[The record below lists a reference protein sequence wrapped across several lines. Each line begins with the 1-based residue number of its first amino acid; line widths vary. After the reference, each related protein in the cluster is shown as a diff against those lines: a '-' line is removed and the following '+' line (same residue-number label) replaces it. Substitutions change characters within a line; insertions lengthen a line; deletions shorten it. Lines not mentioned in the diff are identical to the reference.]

1 MMVLTMMVILVK
13 KQVHPELSVNMP
25 SRAIR
30 IFPLRGCDVFSAVFV
45 APSED
50 SSYSS
55 CICTI
60 NANINAA

>member
-1 MMVLTMMVILVK
+1 MMVFTMMVMLVK

-50 SSYSS
+50 LIKLLHLYHQR
-55 CICTI
+55 
-60 NANINAA
+60 

>member
-1 MMVLTMMVILVK
+1 MMMFTMMAMLVK

-25 SRAIR
+25 SQAIR

-50 SSYSS
+50 IIILRHLYHHH
-55 CICTI
+55 
-60 NANINAA
+60 

>member
-1 MMVLTMMVILVK
+1 MMVFALMVMLVK

-30 IFPLRGCDVFSAVFV
+30 IFPLGRCDVFSAVFV

-50 SSYSS
+50 LIILMHLYHHH
-55 CICTI
+55 
-60 NANINAA
+60 